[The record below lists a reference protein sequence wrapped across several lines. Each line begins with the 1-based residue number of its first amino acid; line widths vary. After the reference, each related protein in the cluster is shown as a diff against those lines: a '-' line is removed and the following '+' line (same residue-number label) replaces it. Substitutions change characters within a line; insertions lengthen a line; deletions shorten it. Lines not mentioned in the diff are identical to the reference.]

1 LACGLTRTSNVF
13 SLSLRSLLQFLGMDI
28 NTLISYLAAIASVAM
43 AIWILYRDPR
53 SFVHW
58 VFAGGMVAL
67 AAEAGLTGMMFYDIS
82 YTEVTPWQR
91 YLMIPHA
98 LVPGIW
104 LIFSLSFGRANY
116 REFLSRWKWTIIA
129 VFGLPLGLLIGF
141 PEEIFLRSP
150 IYDEHS
156 RVFLPVGWSG
166 YALYLFCL
174 IGAVL
179 VLMNLERTLRY
190 SVGHTRWQ
198 VKFLFLGLASIF
210 GARIYTGSQILLFS
224 LLEAE
229 MQTVNMGALLIA
241 NLLMARSL
249 ARTRLFKFDFYLSHT
264 VLYNSV
270 TVLLVGIYFISVGVV
285 AKVVFYFRRTQD
297 PAVLTF
303 LVFAAILGLAVF
315 LLSDR
320 LRLQRKRLISRH
332 FKRPQYDYPRVW
344 SSFTARTASLTGI
357 NDLCRNIVR
366 MVSETLE
373 VLSASIWL
381 WDEQEE
387 VLSLGSSTA
396 LAPAKGENPKI
407 SGKEAKEVIESLGD
421 QAQPVDLRDSAEG
434 WLENLKHTLSELLK
448 EGRADLCVPLR
459 AAGQVVGILTVGA
472 RVATETYSFED
483 RELLKTV
490 ADQAAANLLTLRLEE
505 RLQQAREMEAFQVM
519 SAFFMHDLK
528 NLASRLS
535 LVTQNLPVHFANPEF
550 RADALKTISQSLDKI
565 NGMCNR
571 LSLLSQKLE
580 LRLQD
585 TDLNET
591 VRTVLRGLDGLLK
604 ARPAADLQPLPKL
617 KLDAEQF
624 YKVLTNLFLNANEAI
639 EKGGNIRV
647 STAARGNWAVLSIAD
662 DGCGMSRDFM
672 DRHLFRPFQTTKR
685 QGMGIGL
692 FHCKKII
699 EAHQGRIEAESGEGR
714 GTTFRVLIPLKNRV

>member
-1 LACGLTRTSNVF
+1 
-13 SLSLRSLLQFLGMDI
+13 MDI
-28 NTLISYLAAIASVAM
+28 NTFISYLAAIASAAM

-58 VFAGGMVAL
+58 VFAGGMVVL
-67 AAEAGLTGMMFYDIS
+67 AVEAGLTGLMFYDIA

-116 REFLSRWKWTIIA
+116 REFLSRWKWTIIG
-129 VFGLPLGLLIGF
+129 VLGLPLGLLIGF
-141 PEEIFLRSP
+141 PEEIFVRSP
-150 IYDEHS
+150 IYDEYS

-198 VKFLFLGLASIF
+198 VKFLFLGLAGIF

-229 MQTVNMGALLIA
+229 MQAVNMAALLMA

-285 AKVVFYFRRTQD
+285 AKVVFYFRGTQD

-303 LVFAAILGLAVF
+303 LVFAAILGLSVF

-320 LRLQRKRLISRH
+320 LRLQKKRLISRH
-332 FKRPQYDYPRVW
+332 FKRPRYDYPRVW
-344 SSFTARTASLTGI
+344 SGFTERTASLTGI

-407 SGKEAKEVIESLGD
+407 SGKEAKAVIESLD
-421 QAQPVDLRDSAEG
+421 HQTQPVDLRDSAEG
-434 WLENLKHTLSELLK
+434 WLENLKHILSELLK
-448 EGRADLCVPLR
+448 EGQADLCVPLR
-459 AAGQVVGILTVGA
+459 AAGQMVGILTVGT
-472 RVATETYSFED
+472 RVAKETYSFED

-490 ADQAAANLLTLRLEE
+490 ADQAAANLLTLRLGE

-535 LVTQNLPVHFANPEF
+535 LVTQNLPVHFTNPEF

-571 LSLLSQKLE
+571 LSPLSQKLE
-580 LRLQD
+580 LRLRD
-585 TDLNET
+585 TDLNEM
-591 VRTVLRGLDGLLK
+591 VRNVLGGLDGLLK
-604 ARPAADLQPLPKL
+604 ARPAADLRPLPKL

-624 YKVLTNLFLNANEAI
+624 QKVLANLFLNANEAI

-647 STAARGNWAVLSIAD
+647 STAVQGNWVVLSIAD

-699 EAHQGRIEAESGEGR
+699 EAHQGRIEAESDEGR
-714 GTTFRVLIPLKNRV
+714 GTAFRVLIPLTNRVQGAGGRGQGR

>member
-1 LACGLTRTSNVF
+1 
-13 SLSLRSLLQFLGMDI
+13 MDI
-28 NTLISYLAAIASVAM
+28 NTFISYLAAIASAAM
-43 AIWILYRDPR
+43 AIWTLYRDPR
-53 SFVHW
+53 SFVHR
-58 VFAGGMVAL
+58 VFAGGMAVL
-67 AAEAGLTGMMFYDIS
+67 AAEAGLTGLMFYDIA

-116 REFLSRWKWTIIA
+116 REFLRRWKWTIIG
-129 VFGLPLGLLIGF
+129 VFVLPLGLLIGF
-141 PEEIFLRSP
+141 PEEIFVRSP
-150 IYDEHS
+150 IYDEYS
-156 RVFLPVGWSG
+156 RLFLPVGWSG
-166 YALYLFCL
+166 FALYLFCL

-179 VLMNLERTLRY
+179 VLMNLEKTLRY

-224 LLEAE
+224 LVEAE
-229 MQTVNMGALLIA
+229 MQTVNMAALLIA
-241 NLLMARSL
+241 NVLMAWSL
-249 ARTRLFKFDFYLSHT
+249 ARARRFKFDFYLSHT

-285 AKVVFYFRRTQD
+285 AKVVFYFRGTQD

-320 LRLQRKRLISRH
+320 RRLQMKRLISRH
-332 FKRPQYDYPRVW
+332 FKRPRYDYPRVW
-344 SSFTARTASLTGI
+344 SGFTERTASLTGI
-357 NDLCRNIVR
+357 NDLCRNVVR

-407 SGKEAKEVIESLGD
+407 GGIEAKEVIESLD
-421 QAQPVDLRDSAEG
+421 HQAQPLDLRDSEEG
-434 WLENLKHTLSELLK
+434 WVENLKHTLSELLK
-448 EGRADLCVPLR
+448 EGKADLCVPLR
-459 AAGQVVGILTVGA
+459 AAGQMVGILTVGA
-472 RVATETYSFED
+472 RVAKETYSFED

-490 ADQAAANLLTLRLEE
+490 ADQAAANLLTLRLGE
-505 RLQQAREMEAFQVM
+505 RLQQAREMEAFQIM

-535 LVTQNLPVHFANPEF
+535 LVTQNLPVHFTSPEF

-591 VRTVLRGLDGLLK
+591 VRTVLGGLDGLLK
-604 ARPAADLQPLPKL
+604 TRPAADLQPLPKI

-624 YKVLTNLFLNANEAI
+624 QKVLTNLFLNANEAI

-647 STAARGNWAVLSIAD
+647 STAAQGKWAVLSIAD

-672 DRHLFRPFQTTKR
+672 DLHLFRPFETTKR

-699 EAHQGRIEAESGEGR
+699 EAHHGRIEAESDEGR
-714 GTTFRVLIPLKNRV
+714 GTTFRVLIPLENRVQGAGGRGQGR